1 MLLFNSRPYFM
12 RERDFIQSI
21 VKRTQPTNALLEK
34 GIGDDCAIFHSTT
47 SDDWLISA
55 DMLVEG
61 VHFDSSWHVPYLL
74 GRKSLAVN
82 LSDIAAMG
90 GTPQFVLLCL
100 ALPGKCDESWT
111 SAFMEGFFS
120 LLNEHECTLIGGD
133 TVFSD
138 KLTISVTVIGRAP
151 KGRAVGRSGAQAGD
165 TVYVSGPLGSAA
177 GGLYLLQN
185 ETEKLTSY
193 VDEFPALVQEHL
205 NPSPQVV
212 LGRILQESGMI
223 TAMQDISDGIATDLS
238 HIATAS
244 SVAATLFEKKL
255 PAHDQLLAM
264 CAQLQLDL
272 TNFQLRGGEDYQL
285 LFTVKDGLG
294 EQLEDLV
301 QTVSGKKIYQ
311 VGVISEGKGVTL
323 TDQSGATV
331 NIAYQGYEHC
341 S

>member
-1 MLLFNSRPYFM
+1 M

-21 VKRTQPTNALLEK
+21 AKRTQTANPLLEK
-34 GIGDDCAIFHSTT
+34 GIGDDCAIFHAASG
-47 SDDWLISA
+47 DDWLVSA

-74 GRKSLAVN
+74 GRKALAVN

-90 GTPQFVLLCL
+90 GTPQFALLCL
-100 ALPGKCDESWT
+100 ALPGSCDEIWT
-111 SAFMEGFFS
+111 ATFMEGFFS
-120 LLNEHECTLIGGD
+120 LLDEHGCALIGGD
-133 TVFSD
+133 TVSSD
-138 KLTISVTVIGRAP
+138 KLTISVTVIGTAAQ
-151 KGRAVGRSGAQAGD
+151 GRAIGRSGAQAGD

-185 ETEKLTSY
+185 EAAKRTSLP
-193 VDEFPALVQEHL
+193 DEFPALVQEHL
-205 NPSPQVV
+205 NPSPKVI
-212 LGRILQESGMI
+212 LGRILQQSGML

-244 SVAATLFEKKL
+244 KVAATLFEEKL

-264 CAQLQLDL
+264 CSRLQLDP

-285 LFTVKDGLG
+285 LFTVKNGCG
-294 EQLEDLV
+294 EQLE
-301 QTVSGKKIYQ
+301 QIIRTGSGMKIYK
-311 VGVISEGKGVTL
+311 VGEISEGEGVTL
-323 TDQSGATV
+323 VNQSGATV
-331 NIAYQGYEHC
+331 NIAYQGYEHR